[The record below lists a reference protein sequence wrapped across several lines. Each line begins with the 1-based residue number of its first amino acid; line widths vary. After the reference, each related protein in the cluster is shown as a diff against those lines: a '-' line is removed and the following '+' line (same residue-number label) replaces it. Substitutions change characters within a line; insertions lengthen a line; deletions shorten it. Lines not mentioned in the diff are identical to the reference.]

1 LPCWEYWANS
11 DSIDFNRGK
20 RQVGL
25 TIVSSSMLPNIQNRY
40 KEVKRKKNISKREFD
55 KDEGKSELDF

>member
-1 LPCWEYWANS
+1 LASWEYWANS

-25 TIVSSSMLPNIQNRY
+25 TIVSSSRLPNIENRY
-40 KEVKRKKNISKREFD
+40 IDVKREKNISKSEFD